1 MKQPIVFCRSNPIA
15 PDPRVEK
22 ETATLAEAGYQ
33 VSILGWDRSKI
44 LPPHEQEAGIHTY
57 RLGIKADYG
66 KGLAN
71 LPALLAWQWGLLSW
85 LVGHRQDFEFIHA
98 CDFDTIL
105 PALCCKWVWNKKI
118 VYDIFDFYA
127 DHLRSTPEM
136 IKKII
141 RWLDIQAI
149 NRADAVILADEIRY
163 QQIKPAHPR
172 LSAVIYN
179 SPPDL
184 LSMLERAPTPIHHDG
199 LRIAYVGLLQKERGL
214 LEMLEVLARH
224 PDWSL
229 DLAGFGG
236 DAQLISEKAAQL
248 SNVRFHGR
256 VPYIQ
261 GLQLSQQAD
270 VLFATYDPGIENH
283 RYASPNKIFE
293 AMMLAK
299 PVIVARGTNM
309 DRLVEKENC
318 GKVIPY
324 GVVSQLEEILTR
336 LAAEPGLCSRLGK
349 NGRKAYENTYR
360 WELMQT
366 RLLDLYQAVAS
377 T

>member
-1 MKQPIVFCRSNPIA
+1 MKQRIVFCRSNPIA

-22 ETATLAEAGYQ
+22 EAAALAEAGYP
-33 VSILGWDRSKI
+33 VSMVGWDRSKS
-44 LPPHEQEAGIHTY
+44 LSTHEQVAGIKCY

-71 LPALLAWQWGLLSW
+71 FPALLRWLWGLLFW
-85 LVGHRQDFEFIHA
+85 LAGHRRDFDLIHA
-98 CDFDTIL
+98 CDFDTVL
-105 PALCCKWVWNKKI
+105 PALFCKGLWGKKVI
-118 VYDIFDFYA
+118 YDIFDFYA
-127 DHLRSTPEM
+127 DHLRSTPGA

-141 RWLDIQAI
+141 RGLDIQAI
-149 NRADAVILADEIRY
+149 NLADAVILADEARY
-163 QQIKPAHPR
+163 QQIKPARPR
-172 LSAVIYN
+172 RSTVIYN

-184 LSMLERAPTPIHHDG
+184 LSTLERSSEPNYHAG
-199 LRIAYVGLLQKERGL
+199 LRLAYVGLLQKERGL

-236 DAQLISEKAAQL
+236 DMQLITEKAARL
-248 SNVRFHGR
+248 DNVRFHGR
-256 VPYIQ
+256 VPYQQ

-309 DRLVEKENC
+309 DQLVEKENC
-318 GKVIPY
+318 GLVVTY
-324 GVVSQLEEILTR
+324 GIVDEIDHTLSKLADEPALRLQL
-336 LAAEPGLCSRLGK
+336 
-349 NGRKAYENTYR
+349 GRHGRQAYENFYS
-360 WELMQT
+360 WELMQG
-366 RLLDLYQAVAS
+366 RLLELYQSV
-377 T
+377 TQ